1 MPRRSQRQPPAFTH
15 KQRHA
20 QARFQLADAGGDVGL
35 HPMQTAGGA
44 GNAAFLYHCLKNTQ
58 VVEIHGSCFEM
69 VMFWIIHFTELT
81 VPRYSQGL

>member
-1 MPRRSQRQPPAFTH
+1 
-15 KQRHA
+15 
-20 QARFQLADAGGDVGL
+20 
-35 HPMQTAGGA
+35 MQTAGGA